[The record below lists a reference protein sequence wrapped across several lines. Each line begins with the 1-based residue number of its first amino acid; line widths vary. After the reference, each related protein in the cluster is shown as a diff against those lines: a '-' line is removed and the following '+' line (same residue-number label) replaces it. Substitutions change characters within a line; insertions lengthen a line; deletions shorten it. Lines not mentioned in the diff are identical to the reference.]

1 MKTFLIDE
9 ELRDKLA
16 LVTENGIFDYCQ
28 RLRDLPEAK
37 PDAKPDAKGL
47 LEGLSDLELKMQ
59 SLKVAIA
66 NDSIDARTLLQKIS
80 ALSTNS
86 HRWIPVSDRLPEEDG
101 YYICWWPGLQH
112 PAFQCFWD
120 GFTWRNTNAPTV
132 MPVTHWQHLPEA
144 PNE

>member
-1 MKTFLIDE
+1 MTNIETAMEALEKIVYTANATDMARIAVEALRQVAQPQTVDWLHNIIEDE
-9 ELRDKLA
+9 SVPLNHAVINGKLVCFNA
-16 LVTENGIFDYCQ
+16 
-28 RLRDLPEAK
+28 P
-37 PDAKPDAKGL
+37 
-47 LEGLSDLELKMQ
+47 
-59 SLKVAIA
+59 
-66 NDSIDARTLLQKIS
+66 
-80 ALSTNS
+80 
-86 HRWIPVSDRLPEEDG
+86 RWIPVSDRLPEEDG